1 MLHSEKEAKL
11 IKALLEHLDG
21 ATDEISKDMEED
33 ISLSDFLDKA
43 FSKFII
49 EYDDQEQVE
58 LLKGAYDWYRK
69 LQCELNGCTD
79 LSYVSTRLLNHYQDC
94 DGLQNVELKFGYS
107 SILNLLDQKIPDDT
121 ICLNNTVEKID
132 WSDFKTELSNND
144 EKNSDLALS
153 CKENDLKIKVSCVNG
168 EVFEADHVIVT
179 VPLGV
184 LKKHANS
191 LFVPALS
198 ENKVKAI
205 QSVGFG
211 AVNKIFLEFTD
222 PFWEPPALYNVIW
235 NKSYDEIFLGDNEVN
250 KMNY

>member
-33 ISLSDFLDKA
+33 VSLSDFLDKA
-43 FSKFII
+43 FSEFII
-49 EYDDQEQVE
+49 DYDDLEQVE
-58 LLKGAYDWYRK
+58 LLKSAYDYYRK

-94 DGLQNVELKFGYS
+94 DGLQTVELKFGYN
-107 SILNLLDQKIPDDT
+107 SILNLLYQKIPDDT
-121 ICLNNTVEKID
+121 IYLNNTVEKID
-132 WSDFKTELSNND
+132 WSDFKTEVSNND
-144 EKNSDLALS
+144 EKNSNVAPS
-153 CKENDLKIKVSCVNG
+153 CKENDLKIKVSCSNG
-168 EVFEADHVIVT
+168 EIFEGNHVIVT

-191 LFVPALS
+191 LFVPSLS

-211 AVNKIFLEFTD
+211 AVNKIFLEFND
-222 PFWEPPALYNVIW
+222 PFWEPPSLYSVIW
-235 NKSYDEIFLGDNEVN
+235 KKSYDEIFLGDNEVSKLN
-250 KMNY
+250 